1 MSGTSGFSNQKKLGK
16 SEFVTVHSAGSD
28 RKGLATSQLYLADVN
43 AVAVAISAVTQS
55 NDKKI
60 TYVDLGTA
68 HDARL
73 GDVLRMTTGTLIQW
87 EFEIIEIP
95 SANIVGIFNI
105 APTLP
110 LATEEVKV
118 CRWVTAKSDDQGA
131 LQVSQGPLQYTRNG
145 AVQEVIEDTAVAAN
159 NRPLPAGLYIIK
171 DGVATPVSKD
181 TGTPANT
188 LAVPVEIVAAS
199 GTPINIT
206 AGDIN
211 IQLTDLGANF
221 DACRIG
227 DGSGNY
233 IGVNAS
239 SEAKVHDASVL
250 TQVTAIN
257 AKDIATSA
265 KQDTGNTSLSSID
278 GKFTTLNAKDFATS
292 AKQDTGNTSLA
303 SIDGKVATS
312 AKQDTGNT
320 SLASIDGKFTTL
332 NAKDF
337 ATSAKQDAEAV
348 LVGPVTET
356 APATDTASSG
366 LNGRLQRIAQRITS
380 LIALLPSTLGQK
392 TGANSLAVVMA
403 SDFIPA
409 SPAVPSTLTLKHAN
423 VSVGVAAVRATTDGS
438 AVSSTRR
445 LLRIF
450 VDPDDVTNSA
460 KFYVGASTVTASGA
474 TKGEQIFPGAPFVR
488 ENDANDF
495 YIISDTASQKFTVIE
510 EE

>member
-171 DGVATPVSKD
+171 DGVAKRPSL
-181 TGTPANT
+181 P
-188 LAVPVEIVAAS
+188 PS
-199 GTPINIT
+199 
-206 AGDIN
+206 
-211 IQLTDLGANF
+211 
-221 DACRIG
+221 R
-227 DGSGNY
+227 
-233 IGVNAS
+233 
-239 SEAKVHDASVL
+239 
-250 TQVTAIN
+250 AIW
-257 AKDIATSA
+257 K
-265 KQDTGNTSLSSID
+265 
-278 GKFTTLNAKDFATS
+278 
-292 AKQDTGNTSLA
+292 
-303 SIDGKVATS
+303 
-312 AKQDTGNT
+312 
-320 SLASIDGKFTTL
+320 
-332 NAKDF
+332 
-337 ATSAKQDAEAV
+337 
-348 LVGPVTET
+348 T
-356 APATDTASSG
+356 APARGSSP
-366 LNGRLQRIAQRITS
+366 
-380 LIALLPSTLGQK
+380 PSTLFRTAPALLLPTPPSRSPSSREQAPLSSRPSGP
-392 TGANSLAVVMA
+392 SLA
-403 SDFIPA
+403 
-409 SPAVPSTLTLKHAN
+409 L
-423 VSVGVAAVRATTDGS
+423 
-438 AVSSTRR
+438 
-445 LLRIF
+445 
-450 VDPDDVTNSA
+450 
-460 KFYVGASTVTASGA
+460 
-474 TKGEQIFPGAPFVR
+474 
-488 ENDANDF
+488 
-495 YIISDTASQKFTVIE
+495 
-510 EE
+510 